1 MTREL
6 DQYLLSMRAGPGVR
20 TVSVSV
26 IYYDEHG
33 EEIGNFHDAAM
44 AFGYTWRDVARIIR
58 TGAKKHGIDRD
69 PCHNDSP
76 HVDLT

>member
-6 DQYLLSMRAGPGVR
+6 DHYMLTVTAGPGIH
-20 TVSVSV
+20 TVVVVV
-26 IYYDEHG
+26 IYFDVQG
-33 EEIGNFHDAAM
+33 EVIGEFFDGAM

-69 PCHNDSP
+69 PCHTDSP